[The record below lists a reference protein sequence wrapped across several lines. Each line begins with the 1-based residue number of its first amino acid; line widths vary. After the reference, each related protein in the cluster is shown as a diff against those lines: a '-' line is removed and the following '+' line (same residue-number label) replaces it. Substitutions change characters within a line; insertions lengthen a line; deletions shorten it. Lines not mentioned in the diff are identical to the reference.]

1 MMTVR
6 ADYGRITV
14 HGHAGY
20 APKGQDIVCSAASIL
35 LYTLAA
41 SLGDD
46 LHDVKI
52 EEGDSRLTWRVN
64 KKNNQTQATILQG
77 FRLLAGTYPD
87 HVTFVDERKVVG

>member
-6 ADYGRITV
+6 ASYGRIDAK
-14 HGHAGY
+14 GHAGY

-46 LHDVKI
+46 LYYVKI
-52 EEGDSRLTWRVN
+52 EEGDARLTWRVN
-64 KKNNQTQATILQG
+64 KKNNQAQDVILQG

-87 HVTFVDERKVVG
+87 NVQFIDERG